1 MGVSAKGCCNK
12 IYHHVGTDFASGM
25 GNCNFQVFGVIHN
38 RIWQNPYQFDFV
50 EGGRMPR
57 GTMGQKSS
65 IMIVPKTYDPLA
77 ALILFAKSSFGKNTV
92 VFAMIPVL

>member
-1 MGVSAKGCCNK
+1 
-12 IYHHVGTDFASGM
+12 
-25 GNCNFQVFGVIHN
+25 
-38 RIWQNPYQFDFV
+38 
-50 EGGRMPR
+50 MPR